1 MAKFVFLYRKRKYKL
16 KVKIGK
22 QKQILRIIAQGIQP
36 CQCSTKVVR
45 YNKMTFK
52 GFYLSFGIYTLFYSE
67 AILSLIT
74 RKQKHLNA
82 SGKMARE
89 AKETANVSA
98 AILAHLSAQ

>member
-1 MAKFVFLYRKRKYKL
+1 
-16 KVKIGK
+16 
-22 QKQILRIIAQGIQP
+22 
-36 CQCSTKVVR
+36 
-45 YNKMTFK
+45 MTFK

-98 AILAHLSAQ
+98 AILALLSTQ